1 MTATAAPPT
10 SGPPRSEGR
19 GPHPSAR
26 ARAPWQPAPAL
37 VGFLAAWVALF
48 SWSGMIAEPSG
59 FLVPV
64 GVSGLLMA
72 LAGSALR
79 VVRVAS
85 YAVAA
90 VQAVLGLLLLN
101 LFFAGGQSAL
111 GLVPTGAS
119 LQRLALLVENGAR
132 ALNYYAAPVESFA
145 TSTQALLAAC
155 GLLVVYAVDV
165 LALGLR
171 RPPLAALPLLV
182 ALSVPVT
189 ILLEDLALPVFV
201 VVGLLFVRLLAVDR
215 HHRSSE
221 DDDGPVRRGPEDGRT
236 GVDPG
241 RGLVWQVSLGA
252 VVLALL
258 LAPLVPVTDSLPD
271 DGTGDGPGTGAG
283 DVRLNTTVNP
293 FISLRRELIEQTG
306 TPLLYARTDARET
319 AYVRTTVLDDFTGAQ
334 WRPSQRDL
342 PGDNLAD
349 GVLPGPPGLAPGTGG
364 PEADWDFELAP
375 QYDTSWLPLPYPV
388 SEIDVEGNWRYDE
401 RTFDVAL
408 VRGRAPRGLE
418 YSATSFTPRVTASQ
432 LDRALRPPASVRDSQ
447 TELPEDLPPV
457 IEQTA
462 REVTRGADSGFAQAV
477 ALQDWFRSG
486 GGFTYSLEQR
496 AGSGMDLL
504 ADFVTN
510 DRIGYCEQFASAMA
524 TMARTLGI
532 PARVAVGFLAPE
544 RQPDGRLLWT
554 SDTRHAWPEL
564 YFSGAGWVRFEPT
577 PGGRTG
583 ATPDYTRQSPDEPS
597 AAPTPTEEASP
608 EAAPEAEDLPEDQG
622 AGDQGGPGLPGWA
635 FLVPIALAGAALA
648 PTVWRRRQRAR
659 RLGGHGTD
667 PVARAEGTWAE
678 LRAIVLDEGRDWP
691 RARTPREQARRVVA
705 QAPDATPE
713 DVRALESL
721 LVEVEQARYAGVAAG
736 RSGAA
741 SSGTAPSESV
751 GPTLATWQ
759 RLLRRTGEGRVVRWR
774 RRWWPASLTSG

>member
-1 MTATAAPPT
+1 MTTTAPPTAAPTGSPAP
-10 SGPPRSEGR
+10 GVRP
-19 GPHPSAR
+19 AR
-26 ARAPWQPAPAL
+26 VRAPWRPVPAV

-64 GVSGLLMA
+64 GVSGLVLA

-79 VVRVAS
+79 WLRVAS

-101 LFFAGGQSAL
+101 AFFASGSSLL
-111 GLVPTGAS
+111 GVVPTGAS
-119 LQRLALLVENGAR
+119 LSRLAVLVENGAR
-132 ALNYYAAPVESFA
+132 ALNYYAAPVESFSTA
-145 TSTQALLAAC
+145 TQALLAAC

-201 VVGLLFVRLLAVDR
+201 VCAVLFVRLLAAERHDR
-215 HHRSSE
+215 WGRGRG
-221 DDDGPVRRGPEDGRT
+221 DDLPHRGPDDGRT
-236 GVDPG
+236 VADPG
-241 RGLVWQVSLGA
+241 RGLVWQVALGA

-258 LAPLVPVTDSLPD
+258 LAPLLPVTDALPD
-271 DGTGDGPGTGAG
+271 DGLGEGVGTGAG

-306 TPLLYARTDARET
+306 TPLLYARTESDDT
-319 AYVRTTVLDDFTGAQ
+319 AYLRTTVLDRFSGQ
-334 WRPSQRDL
+334 EWRPSQRDL
-342 PGDNLAD
+342 PSDQMAD

-364 PEADWDFELAP
+364 PESDWDFELAP
-375 QYDTSWLPLPYPV
+375 SYTTSWLPLPYPLR
-388 SEIDVEGNWRYDE
+388 EIEVEGNWRYDE

-408 VRGRAPRGLE
+408 VRGRAPLGLE
-418 YSATSFTPRVTASQ
+418 YAARAFTPRVTAAQ
-432 LDRALRPPASVRDSQ
+432 LDGALRPPTSVREAG
-447 TELPEDLPPV
+447 TALPRDLPPV
-457 IEQTA
+457 IAQTA

-477 ALQDWFRSG
+477 ALQDWFRTS

-496 AGSGMDLL
+496 DGSGMDLL
-504 ADFVTN
+504 ADFVTT
-510 DRIGYCEQFASAMA
+510 DRVGYCEQFATAMA

-544 RQPDGRLLWT
+544 REPDGRLLYT

-583 ATPDYTRQSPDEPS
+583 ATPDYTRQSPDEPT
-597 AAPTPTEEASP
+597 AAPTPSDEASP
-608 EAAPEAEDLPEDQG
+608 EAAAEPESLPEDSADG
-622 AGDQGGPGLPGWA
+622 AGDAGLPWWSLLVPVGLVLLAGGPTL
-635 FLVPIALAGAALA
+635 L
-648 PTVWRRRQRAR
+648 RRRQRSR
-659 RLGGHGTD
+659 RLADGPSVTD
-667 PVARAEGTWAE
+667 EAAAEGAWDE
-678 LRAIVLDEGRDWP
+678 LRAVVLDEGRTWP
-691 RARTPREQARRVVA
+691 RSRTPREQARRVAA
-705 QAPDATPE
+705 QADAATPE
-713 DVRALESL
+713 DLRALEAL
-721 LVEVEQARYAGVAAG
+721 LVEVERIRYAGGRTGGGVREAA
-736 RSGAA
+736 R
-741 SSGTAPSESV
+741 TQEV
-751 GPTLATWQ
+751 EQTLVRWQ
-759 RLLRRTGEGRVVRWR
+759 RLLRTDEGRVARWR
-774 RRWWPASLTSG
+774 RHWWPASLSAG